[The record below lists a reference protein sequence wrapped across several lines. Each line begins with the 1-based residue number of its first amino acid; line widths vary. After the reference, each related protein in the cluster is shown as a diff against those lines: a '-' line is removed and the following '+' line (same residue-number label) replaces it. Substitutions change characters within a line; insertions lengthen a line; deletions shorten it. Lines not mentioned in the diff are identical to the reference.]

1 MSNNSKAFEENMS
14 TISDELHLA
23 IKWRRASIIL
33 TTHRSIHSKDKTKN
47 ALRIKLDRLGVT
59 FVEIDINKI
68 EGNFIKHMLK
78 YKNIENIVFFI
89 SHLDWGGGIDE
100 IDGYRT
106 LNLYRETI
114 IEQQIKAIFF
124 LTMREASKLPSYAP
138 DFWAFRHRVLEFRN
152 PRAYKQKRP
161 PAGLMIWHM
170 GNSITPVSDIKTK
183 ISGLTQTF
191 LELPEQSESVSLQID
206 LLYELGF
213 LHWKYGNLLN
223 AEKNL
228 KNGINLA
235 KAHNVLEPLAKLQNG
250 IGVILYEQGNFQ
262 SANELLDSLLDD
274 YQHDCILQLNQAI
287 MLFVMKKRYKAII
300 KGKKATSLCPPNPW
314 TWNSLGFLYYYAG
327 NMEDAENCFQKAT
340 AISSK
345 VGYFHEALAVC
356 YLAIGLADKANSHL
370 HQAKNNPYNR
380 EIFHD
385 FLKEHIEGNKEKA
398 AVLIKSA
405 MESGKL
411 LEADITRDP
420 ILNALT
426 VISDENYLTSM
437 ATKSRRSKL

>member
-1 MSNNSKAFEENMS
+1 MSKNSKAFQENMS

-33 TTHRSIHSKDKTKN
+33 TTHRSLHSQDKTKK
-47 ALRIKLDRLGVT
+47 ALRVKLDSLGIT
-59 FVEIDINKI
+59 FVEIVINKI
-68 EGNFIKHMLK
+68 EGNFIKHMLQ
-78 YKNIENIVFFI
+78 YKNIENIVFYI

-100 IDGYRT
+100 MDGYRT
-106 LNLYRETI
+106 LNLYREI
-114 IEQQIKAIFF
+114 LIEQQIKAIFF
-124 LTMREASKLPSYAP
+124 LTMREASKLPSCAP

-161 PAGLMIWHM
+161 PAGLMMWHM
-170 GNSITPVSDIKTK
+170 GNSIIPVSDIKIK
-183 ISGLTQTF
+183 ISGLKQTL
-191 LELPEQSESVSLQID
+191 LELPEQSESVSLQIE
-206 LLYELGF
+206 LFYELGF
-213 LHWKYGNLLN
+213 LHWKYGNLLI
-223 AEKNL
+223 AEKTL

-235 KAHNVLEPLAKLQNG
+235 KAHNVLEPMAKLQNG
-250 IGVILYEQGNFQ
+250 IAVILYEQGNFQ
-262 SANELLDSLLDD
+262 GVTELLESLLDD
-274 YQHDCILQLNQAI
+274 YQHDCFLQLNQAI
-287 MLFVMKKRYKAII
+287 LLFAMKKRYKAII
-300 KGKKATSLCPPNPW
+300 KGKKATSLCPQNPW
-314 TWNSLGFLYYYAG
+314 AWNSLGFLYYFAG
-327 NMEDAENCFQKAT
+327 NMGDAENCFQKAT

-356 YLAIGLADKANSHL
+356 YVEIGLEDKANTHL

-380 EIFHD
+380 EIFHE

-398 AVLIKSA
+398 AVLIKLA

-426 VISDENYLTSM
+426 VTSDENYLTSL
-437 ATKSRRSKL
+437 ATKSPRSKL